1 MRTRAP
7 GILVAAFLSGL
18 LVIMGAL
25 PAMGYI
31 KQGTVRVFLSGPSV
45 VRCNQSAKITARV
58 IDARTKR
65 AVRGARVKW
74 SLPARQS
81 GKDSLNPR
89 VSTTNPS
96 GVASTRLFFG
106 PKAGQRVI
114 KANSGNATPVI
125 RIRCAGGLPVTSI
138 VPPLGFEEQPPA
150 VLLRDYVEPPPELT
164 GPALPLGTIR
174 MPRLGIDL
182 PVLEGDGYRAPDDAV
197 AHFPDTA
204 WPGDGSNTFIYGHA
218 REGHF
223 LELWDVRTGDLVE
236 MDMVDGTS
244 VDYRVSE
251 IHPVVEWDALEYVAP
266 TDTEILTLQTCLDYA
281 ETSPRFVVIAERIP
295 PT

>member
-1 MRTRAP
+1 MRTRVP
-7 GILVAAFLSGL
+7 SVFMVALLSGL
-18 LVIMGAL
+18 LVIMGAM

-45 VRCNQSAKITARV
+45 VRCNQTAKITAKV

-65 AVRGARVKW
+65 PVRGARVKW

-81 GKDSLNPR
+81 GKDRLSPQ
-89 VSTTNPS
+89 VSNTNAS
-96 GVASTRLFFG
+96 GVASTRLVFG
-106 PKAGQRVI
+106 PKAGQRVV

-125 RIRCAGGLPVTSI
+125 RIRCAGGLPVTST

-150 VLLRDYVEPPPELT
+150 ALVHESIEPPPELS
-164 GPALPLGTIR
+164 GIALPVGNIR

-182 PVLEGDGYRAPDDAV
+182 PVLEGDGYRAPDDAA

-223 LELWDVRTGDLVE
+223 LELWDVRAGDLVE

-244 VDYRVSE
+244 VDYRVTE
-251 IHPVVEWDALEYVAP
+251 IHPVVEWDALEYLAP
-266 TDTEILTLQTCLDYA
+266 TDTEILTLQTCLTYA
-281 ETSPRFVVIAERIP
+281 ETAPRFVVIAERISP
-295 PT
+295 A